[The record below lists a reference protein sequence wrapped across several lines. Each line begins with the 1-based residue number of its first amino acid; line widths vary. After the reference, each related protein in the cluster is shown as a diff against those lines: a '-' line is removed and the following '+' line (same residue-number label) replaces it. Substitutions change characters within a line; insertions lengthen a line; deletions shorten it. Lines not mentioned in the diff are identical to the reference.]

1 MTQKLTKDQDCR
13 NYKVRLKLKK
23 TVKTPNEE
31 IEEILE
37 DKDPNLTEINHLIHA
52 VATGNTEKVNGTGS

>member
-1 MTQKLTKDQDCR
+1 M
-13 NYKVRLKLKK
+13 
-23 TVKTPNEE
+23 KTPNEE

-52 VATGNTEKVNGTGS
+52 VATGNTEKENGTGS